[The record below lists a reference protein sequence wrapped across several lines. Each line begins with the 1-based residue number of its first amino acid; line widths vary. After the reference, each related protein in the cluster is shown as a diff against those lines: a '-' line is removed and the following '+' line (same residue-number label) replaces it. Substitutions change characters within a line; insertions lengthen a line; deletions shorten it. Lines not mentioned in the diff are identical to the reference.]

1 MERDRCGCRSTGTP
15 SADGAGTTCLCPVD
29 DLLDVVSREYALAIV
44 GLLANDGPRRHSEI
58 ADALAVSSSSVLSAR
73 LRELSEI
80 GLLDRTSYDTV
91 PPRVEYSLTA
101 DGREFV
107 RRLRPLLEWI
117 RGDDRSSG

>member
-1 MERDRCGCRSTGTP
+1 
-15 SADGAGTTCLCPVD
+15 
-29 DLLDVVSREYALAIV
+29 
-44 GLLANDGPRRHSEI
+44 
-58 ADALAVSSSSVLSAR
+58 VLSAR

-107 RRLRPLLEWI
+107 RRLRPLLEWL
-117 RGDDRSSG
+117 REDDRSSG

>member
-1 MERDRCGCRSTGTP
+1 MARNRCGCHTTETS
-15 SADGAGTTCLCPVD
+15 SADDAATCLCPVD

-58 ADALAVSSSSVLSAR
+58 ADSLAVSSSSVLSAR

-91 PPRVEYSLTA
+91 PPRVEYALTA

-107 RRLRPLLEWI
+107 RRLRPLLEWT
-117 RGDDRSSG
+117 RENDRRSG